1 MPRLKSC
8 QYCGRIHKSDYDCGK
23 KPIRGKHSSASNA
36 SSTNAN
42 ASNANTIRTSIESF
56 RSSSEWKN
64 KRADIRVRDNGVCRV
79 CLANKRITQD
89 CLSVHHIVPLVENF
103 ELRLDDS
110 NLITLCGKHH
120 ELAESGLISREELSD
135 LAATN
140 PSIT

>member
-23 KPIRGKHSSASNA
+23 KPIRWKRSNASNVNA
-36 SSTNAN
+36 SST
-42 ASNANTIRTSIESF
+42 NANTIRTSIESF

-89 CLSVHHIVPLVENF
+89 NLSVHHIVPLVENF
-103 ELRLDDS
+103 ELRLNDS

-120 ELAESGLISREELSD
+120 ELAESGLISRDELTD
-135 LAATN
+135 LAATK
-140 PSIT
+140 PGLTA